1 MAYGWYGELS
11 VDKPLHQKQHCS
23 VVKRKSTRAMCTK
36 HTVWEYSF
44 VKVYFSPFPPRRGDF
59 DGATWLL
66 SQDRFD
72 KVLIDEGTNFSH
84 PRYIFRLVKATARH
98 LAQHSQ
104 IDTFGGT
111 RCLRSTPKQSKDLE
125 QLKTKQGWFSE
136 LFSWALFFWLTV
148 FIRLSAQPRISA
160 YLE

>member
-44 VKVYFSPFPPRRGDF
+44 IWVYFSPLPPRRGDF
-59 DGATWLL
+59 DCATWLL

-72 KVLIDEGTNFSH
+72 KAIIDEGTNFSH
-84 PRYIFRLVKATARH
+84 PRYIFRLLKATARH

-104 IDTFGGT
+104 IDIFGGT
-111 RCLRSTPKQSKDLE
+111 RVLGLLQSKA
-125 QLKTKQGWFSE
+125 KSNWSNWKQNKGGFRSYF
-136 LFSWALFFWLTV
+136 LGHFF
-148 FIRLSAQPRISA
+148 FFAYRIYSIKRPA
-160 YLE
+160 SN